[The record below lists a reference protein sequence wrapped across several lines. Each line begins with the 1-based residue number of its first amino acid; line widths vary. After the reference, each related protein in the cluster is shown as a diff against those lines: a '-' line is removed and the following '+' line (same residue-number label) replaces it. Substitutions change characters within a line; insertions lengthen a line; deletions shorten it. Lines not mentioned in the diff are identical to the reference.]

1 MTLTRLDALDA
12 AELQTDP
19 FDYIVVPDF
28 LPADMLK
35 LVNADYPQISS
46 AANHELRDLHYGRRF
61 EEFLQELQ
69 ADEFKAHLGK
79 KFDVDLNDNPTTITV
94 RKYCERTDG
103 NIHTDHASK
112 IITVLVYFNEEW
124 GSEGVGGCLRM
135 LRSPSDIEDYTAEVE
150 PLGGTLL
157 AFRRTDH
164 SWHGHKQFVGER
176 RMLQYNFLSNA
187 ILARISQKVSRAST
201 HFGKR
206 VLGLR

>member
-12 AELQTDP
+12 AQLQTDP

-35 LVNADYPQISS
+35 LVNADYPDINT

-69 ADEFKAHLGK
+69 TDAFKAHLGK
-79 KFDVDLNDNPTTITV
+79 KFDVDLGDNPTTITV

-135 LRSPSDIEDYTAEVE
+135 LRSSSDIEDYVAEVK

-187 ILARISQKVSRAST
+187 MLARISQKVSRAST

>member
-28 LPADMLK
+28 LPPKELK
-35 LVNADYPQISS
+35 AVNADYPDIDT
-46 AANHELRDLHYGRRF
+46 AANHDLRDLSCGPQFRQ
-61 EEFLQELQ
+61 LIAELET
-69 ADEFKAHLGK
+69 DEFKQHLGD
-79 KFDVDLNDNPTTITV
+79 KFNVDLMQSPTSFSV

-103 NIHTDHASK
+103 HIHTDHASK
-112 IITVLVYFNEEW
+112 IITVLVYFNEGW
-124 GSEGVGGCLRM
+124 DSEGGCLRM
-135 LRSPSDIEDYTAEVE
+135 LRSNSSLEDYTAEVK
-150 PLGGTLL
+150 PLGGRLL
-157 AFRRTDH
+157 AFHRTDW

-176 RMLQYNFLSNA
+176 RMLQYNFLSNNK
-187 ILARISQKVSRAST
+187 LALFNQNVSRAST